1 MQSLKCTLSSDFKK
15 LTKTSF
21 FAIHLFVPIA
31 CAAVFALYTAV
42 TSYRT
47 EGMAIAYFQVI
58 AIAFPVVSAI
68 VCSLMVNQEM
78 DAGDA
83 YFLLSSPSRAKALF
97 SKFILAIGAGLV
109 SCLLAA
115 ALFGVSLVALRSAPI
130 SSIVSY
136 ILAGV
141 IVWACSIILYAIQML
156 TALKFGRNI
165 SIAVAAFESL
175 IAALLLTGLGAAV
188 WYILPPG
195 WGVRITEMYLSL
207 AFGAPGDIAN
217 YASAAIRLATPI
229 IVFMTLI
236 FICIMFIWF
245 TRWDGRKNVE

>member
-31 CAAVFALYTAV
+31 CAAVFALYAAV
-42 TSYRT
+42 TNYST

-58 AIAFPVVSAI
+58 AIALPVVSAI
-68 VCSLMVNQEM
+68 ICSLMVNQEM

-83 YFLLSSPSRAKALF
+83 YFLLSSPSRTKALF
-97 SKFILAIGAGLV
+97 SKFVLAIGTGLV

-115 ALFGVSLVALRSAPI
+115 ALFGISLVALRGIPI
-130 SSIVSY
+130 HSLVSY
-136 ILAGV
+136 IFAG
-141 IVWACSIILYAIQML
+141 ILVWICSIALYVIQML

-195 WGVRITEMYLSL
+195 WGVRITEMYLTL
-207 AFGAPGDIAN
+207 AFGATLDVAN
-217 YASAAIRLATPI
+217 YASSAIRIASPI
-229 IVFMTLI
+229 IAFMTLI
-236 FICIMFIWF
+236 FICIMFVWF
-245 TRWDGRKNVE
+245 ARWDGRKNVE